1 MSLFEW
7 IGIVVCC
14 LIAMFVAMAIVTKG
28 FNEESSS
35 DFGFG
40 KYISFCRLML
50 VIFGLLSLA
59 SC

>member
-7 IGIVVCC
+7 IGVFVCG
-14 LIAMFVAMAIVTKG
+14 LISMFVAMAIVTKG
-28 FNEESSS
+28 FNEDST

-40 KYISFCRLML
+40 KYISFVVLML
-50 VIFGLLSLA
+50 LVFGLLSLA